1 MGGPT
6 VATKTVTADE
16 ARKNLSDLLSTA
28 TYANGRIEI
37 QRRGKTAGFIIGP
50 NDMALLEVLEDRYD
64 AEEARAAMA
73 EIERG
78 EDEVILWEEAK
89 KELNSTEET
98 AEK

>member
-1 MGGPT
+1 MT
-6 VATKTVTADE
+6 TKTVTADE
-16 ARKNLSDLLSTA
+16 ARKNLSELLSTA

-37 QRRGKTAGFIIGP
+37 QRRGKTAGYIIGLD
-50 NDMALLEVLEDRYD
+50 DMALLEMLEDRYD

-89 KELNSTEET
+89 KKLGEG
-98 AEK
+98 EK

>member
-1 MGGPT
+1 MT
-6 VATKTVTADE
+6 TKTVTADE
-16 ARKNLSDLLSTA
+16 ARKNLSELLSTA

-50 NDMALLEVLEDRYD
+50 DDMALLEMLEDRYD

-89 KELNSTEET
+89 KKLGDG
-98 AEK
+98 EK